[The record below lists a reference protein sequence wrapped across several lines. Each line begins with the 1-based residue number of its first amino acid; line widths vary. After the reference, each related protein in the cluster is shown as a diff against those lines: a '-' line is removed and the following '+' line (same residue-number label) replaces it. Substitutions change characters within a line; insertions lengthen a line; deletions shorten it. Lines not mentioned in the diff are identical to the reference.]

1 MIVIRKISSFLI
13 LLIIGANNSL
23 ADNKTI
29 IGKVNMQ
36 GSILET
42 ACAISMDSYDQ
53 SIDMGVIPMSLIN
66 QYGNSPVKYFS
77 IKLIGCHLE
86 TLSGNHWNYFTL
98 TFDGPAKN
106 NLFELSGHAKGISLS
121 LEDEKGN
128 LIYPS
133 TPLKE
138 YSIIPGESNLKYG
151 VKLTRN
157 GLSLKSGGYRTT
169 IKFKVDYH

>member
-1 MIVIRKISSFLI
+1 M
-13 LLIIGANNSL
+13 
-23 ADNKTI
+23 ADNNTI

-66 QYGNSPVKYFS
+66 QYGNSPIKYFS

-86 TLSGNHWNYFTL
+86 TLSGKHWNYFTL

-106 NLFELSGHAKGISLS
+106 NLFELFGHAKGISLS

-133 TPLKE
+133 VPLKE
-138 YSIIPGESNLKYG
+138 HSIIPGESNLKYG
-151 VKLTRN
+151 VKLMRN

-169 IKFKVDYH
+169 IKFKVDYHWRYLKFIFG